1 MAQSLVV
8 MTQQVWA
15 GVIRKQNS
23 WNSTPPCSSFLCSGK
38 QLVAVHKAVM
48 DLTADMG
55 FLWFFAHLLLFH
67 RAFASE
73 GEFCAFVFV
82 CVTNSIWK
90 KWELVSVILLV
101 SSIPCTSFSGIICLV
116 TAGAAL
122 QAGCRI
128 LLSLSFFLFSSCP
141 NMCLN
146 LQNPRLWCN
155 PCTQFSVSCQY

>member
-73 GEFCAFVFV
+73 GEFCASVVV
-82 CVTNSIWK
+82 C
-90 KWELVSVILLV
+90 L
-101 SSIPCTSFSGIICLV
+101 C
-116 TAGAAL
+116 AL
-122 QAGCRI
+122 QTAYGRNG
-128 LLSLSFFLFSSCP
+128 SWFP
-141 NMCLN
+141 
-146 LQNPRLWCN
+146 
-155 PCTQFSVSCQY
+155 